1 MLFCGPIYTE
11 SSETAN
17 QSFFGNRLRGNASGI
32 VYAISRLSIIKYKVQ
47 TTTTHTTSGL
57 SNNNPLSGYVKLQQ
71 EDSYEQDDYLFD
83 TARSIYDRNT
93 DFILTRPRYQ
103 RRALSETRQPLNKS
117 LLPNSIM
124 ENSQSNEPE
133 IRRHSE
139 ELPDD
144 SSSSRRSSAWS
155 QLSKKFKL
163 KGSPKGLHNKELE
176 LYKSVFREINLENMQ
191 PSSSPLTT
199 NHGPPL
205 TPELFNEIVNFVKAA
220 IHSGVQPTRIR
231 QGSSGSYF
239 CRNIDDK
246 IVGVFKPKNEEPY
259 GRLNPK
265 WTKWIHRN
273 LFPCFFGRSCLIPN
287 LGYISEA
294 AASLL
299 DRRLNLNIVPVTEVI
314 WLSSPSFHYDYL
326 DRRAARST
334 KNPKPLP
341 EKIGSFQIFLE
352 GFKDANIFLKE
363 HPWPESQFY
372 ANNVMGNE
380 RHGKSL
386 NSFMCGKSS
395 TIDDDNDL
403 YESSPHGKR
412 FSWTPELQLQFREQF
427 EKLVILDY
435 LMRNT
440 DRGLDNWM
448 IKYCEKD
455 ENDCPIITPP
465 KSKVM
470 KTPDVLSKNSAN
482 SSNTLKGPE
491 SATMLPSV
499 KSNNDALQLSSNGIQ
514 HPLSDDSLSPDP
526 SVLPSKSTTTE
537 PSSNNADKVDTETS
551 QSLNVSYPHIHVAA
565 IDNGLAFP
573 FKHPDQWRSYP
584 YGWLS
589 LPDDLIGRPFTA
601 NTRNHF
607 LPLLTNPSWWKKTV
621 SELRS
626 YFRRDTDF
634 DNGMFAKQIAVLK
647 GQGWN
652 IVETLAQ
659 TDQSIRDLCARRNV
673 VVWDELEIIEI
684 PGDPYAE
691 RNRNSSGADV
701 ANRGHG
707 ESNRVPSP
715 VDEEGEVG
723 HDSSGID
730 GLPITPRRSLEESS
744 SARQSLSTSAP
755 ASSYHSNIS
764 TTAKHKWND
773 TINRVKEKL
782 NIDNVGKKNRAS
794 MEVKKTKQVLVERLE
809 IASGNTPFFT
819 WC

>member
-1 MLFCGPIYTE
+1 MIRT
-11 SSETAN
+11 
-17 QSFFGNRLRGNASGI
+17 
-32 VYAISRLSIIKYKVQ
+32 
-47 TTTTHTTSGL
+47 
-57 SNNNPLSGYVKLQQ
+57 NNNPLSGYVKLQQ
-71 EDSYEQDDYLFD
+71 EDLFEQDEYFD

-93 DFILTRPRYQ
+93 DFIITRPHYQ
-103 RRALSETRQPLNKS
+103 RRALSETRQSRHKS
-117 LLPNSIM
+117 LPDSIM

-133 IRRHSE
+133 IRRNSE
-139 ELPDD
+139 ELHDD

-155 QLSKKFKL
+155 QISRKLKFK
-163 KGSPKGLHNKELE
+163 GSSKGLHNKELE
-176 LYKSVFREINLENMQ
+176 LHKTVFRQINNLEHMQ
-191 PSSSPLTT
+191 PSSPPLTA
-199 NHGPPL
+199 NHSPPL
-205 TPELFNEIVNFVKAA
+205 TPELFNEIVNSVKAA
-220 IHSGVQPTRIR
+220 IHSDVRPTRIS

-239 CRNIDDK
+239 CRNIDEK

-299 DRRLNLNIVPVTEVI
+299 DRRLNLNIVPLTEVT
-314 WLSSPSFHYDYL
+314 WLSSTSFHYDYL

-341 EKIGSFQIFLE
+341 DKIGSFQVYLE
-352 GFKDANIFLKE
+352 GFKDAHIFLRE
-363 HPWPESQFY
+363 NPWPENFY
-372 ANNVMGNE
+372 ANHITGNE
-380 RHGKSL
+380 RNNKSL

-395 TIDDDNDL
+395 TLDDENDL
-403 YESSPHGKR
+403 YESSPLGKR

-455 ENDCPIITPP
+455 ENDCTIITPP
-465 KSKVM
+465 KLKVM

-482 SSNTLKGPE
+482 SSNSEP
-491 SATMLPSV
+491 ATMLPSV
-499 KSNNDALQLSSNGIQ
+499 KSSKDAPQLSSDDIQ
-514 HPLSDDSLSPDP
+514 HPLSADSLSPDP
-526 SVLPSKSTTTE
+526 SVLPSKSTTSE
-537 PSSNNADKVDTETS
+537 PPQSTSSILNGVGKDDTNTS
-551 QSLNVSYPHIHVAA
+551 QSFNVSYPHIHVAA

-589 LPDDLIGRPFTA
+589 LPDALIGQPFTA

-607 LPLLTNPSWWKKTV
+607 LPMLTDPNWWKKTI
-621 SELRS
+621 SELRN

-634 DNGMFAKQIAVLK
+634 DNGMFTKQIAVLK

-659 TDQSIRDLCARRNV
+659 ADKGIKDLCACRNA
-673 VVWDELEIIEI
+673 VVWDEVEVIEI
-684 PGDPYAE
+684 PEDPYTE
-691 RNRNSSGADV
+691 RDRNSSGADI
-701 ANRGHG
+701 ANRVHG
-707 ESNRVPSP
+707 ESNRIPSP
-715 VDEEGEVG
+715 VGEEEEEDHLASRV
-723 HDSSGID
+723 D
-730 GLPITPRRSLEESS
+730 GLPITPRRSLDESS
-744 SARQSLSTSAP
+744 SARHSSLSTSAP
-755 ASSYHSNIS
+755 ASSYHSNI
-764 TTAKHKWND
+764 TAGKHKWSE

-782 NIDNVGKKNRAS
+782 NKKNKPS
-794 MEVKKTKQVLVERLE
+794 MESRKIKQVLVERLE
-809 IASGNTPFFT
+809 IVSGSTPFFT
-819 WC
+819 CC